1 MIKVVRG
8 LFSRIAGKLY
18 AELLIQ
24 RQIQFEWGKQR
35 EKVLD
40 GDFYIL
46 EKKMGKWGKYK
57 AKRVIYAGMERVLE
71 KEKGRFF
78 I

>member
-1 MIKVVRG
+1 M
-8 LFSRIAGKLY
+8 
-18 AELLIQ
+18 
-24 RQIQFEWGKQR
+24 
-35 EKVLD
+35 D

-57 AKRVIYAGMERVLE
+57 AKRMIYVGMGRVLE

-78 I
+78 IWRNNQKMTHFMALLINKRI